1 MVNDMHKMPVAIPL
15 EPRRRAIIVGASS
28 GIGAALVRRLAKEG
42 YLLAILARRKNALD
56 NLSAEINEEAGETRV
71 LAYQHDVTKYDKIP
85 KMFQKILRD
94 MRGID
99 ILVYVSG
106 AQHPVGFS
114 EYDFKKDE
122 EMVSVGLLGAI
133 AWMGQAAMLFE
144 QMQAGQIVGISSVAG
159 DRGRVGN
166 PAYNTAKAGLNT
178 YLEALRNRLT
188 RKGVNVLTVKPGFV
202 DTETFRRNAKASFG
216 VISPEKAADKIYLA
230 MRKKKQV
237 VYVPGWW
244 RWFMMVI
251 RNVPSFIF
259 RRLSF

>member
-1 MVNDMHKMPVAIPL
+1 MNDTHKMPADVPL
-15 EPRRRAIIVGASS
+15 EPRKRAIIIGASS
-28 GIGAALVRRLAKEG
+28 GIGAAMARRLAKEG
-42 YLLAILARRKNALD
+42 YLLAILARRKDALEE
-56 NLSAEINEEAGETRV
+56 LGAEINKQAGETRV
-71 LAYQHDVTKYDKIP
+71 LTYQHDVTEYAAIP
-85 KMFQKILRD
+85 EIFQKILRD

-99 ILVYVSG
+99 TLVYVSG

-114 EYDFKKDE
+114 EYDFEKDE
-122 EMVSVGLLGAI
+122 EMVAVGLMGAI
-133 AWMGQAAMLFE
+133 AWMGQAAILFE
-144 QMQAGQIVGISSVAG
+144 QMEAGQIVGISSVAG

-166 PAYNTAKAGLNT
+166 PAYHTAKAGLST
-178 YLEALRNRLT
+178 YLESLRNRLT
-188 RKGVNVLTVKPGFV
+188 RNGVNVLTVKPGFV

-216 VISPEKAADKIYLA
+216 VISSDKAAQKIWRA
-230 MRKKKQV
+230 MRKKKQI